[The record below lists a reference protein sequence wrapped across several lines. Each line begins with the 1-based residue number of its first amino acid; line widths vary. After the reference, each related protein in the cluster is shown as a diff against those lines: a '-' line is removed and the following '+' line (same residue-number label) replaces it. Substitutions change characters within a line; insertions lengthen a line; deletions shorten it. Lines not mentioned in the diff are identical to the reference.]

1 VPTED
6 GGTFTLDWSP
16 PFSERPVD
24 NTPTLVV
31 LHGLTGGSHE
41 SYIRSLLAVV
51 SD

>member
-1 VPTED
+1 MPTED